1 MAAEPFLLAQLSDP
15 HISDEDDGPAV
26 ALAAAVRA
34 VAALDPAP
42 GAVLVSGDLAEHGG
56 ASEYDRA
63 REVLSALTMPVH
75 VLAGNHDDRAAL
87 RKAFPLSLAVAVA
100 DADAPSEDYRYVTR
114 CGPLRLVGCDTTQP
128 GRDDGAFAAE
138 RLAWLEARLT
148 EDRDAP
154 TIVAMHHLPL
164 PTAIPAM
171 DALGLPRADRV
182 AIDELVAGFPHV
194 RLLVAGHV
202 HRAVVGTLG
211 GCAVFACPSTHVQLV
226 LDLREPTRI
235 AVVREPP
242 AFGLH
247 VAVAGELVSHLQP
260 VGDWSSGAE
269 GQP

>member
-1 MAAEPFLLAQLSDP
+1 MASEPFLLAQLSDP
-15 HISDEDDGPAV
+15 HISDEDDGPGV
-26 ALAAAVRA
+26 ALAAGVRA

-42 GAVLVSGDLAEHGG
+42 GAVLVSGDLAEHGS
-56 ASEYDRA
+56 ASEYRRA
-63 REVLSALTMPVH
+63 RELLSALTMPVH

-87 RKAFPLSLAVAVA
+87 RKAFPLPLAV
-100 DADAPSEDYRYVTR
+100 ADAPSEDYRYVTR

-148 EDRDAP
+148 EDRDTP
-154 TIVAMHHLPL
+154 TVVAMHHLPL
-164 PTAIPAM
+164 PTGIPAM

-182 AIDELVAGFPHV
+182 AIDELVAAFPHV
-194 RLLVAGHV
+194 GLLVAGHV

-211 GCAVFACPSTHVQLV
+211 GCAVFACPSTHLQLV

-235 AVVREPP
+235 AVVPEPP

-260 VGDWSSGAE
+260 VGDWSSGAK
-269 GQP
+269 GPP